1 MSLRLF
7 AVALLAGTVPAS
19 AAQPKA
25 EPAQTLYDR
34 GVAARLAGEPGRGID
49 WLRRAAAAE
58 PANADI
64 HLQLGL
70 ALLAADRLDEAEAAL
85 REALRLAP
93 DYEDA
98 RIALARIS
106 RRRGDSPAARAELER
121 VDPANSE
128 AATLRAE
135 LADGDPSGPRLP
147 SPWQLDLDT
156 SYSALDSGGRDWRE
170 ASVQLRRQANEATA
184 IAVRVEHSRRFG
196 LDDTYGEARVDH
208 RLAGGG
214 SVYLS
219 LGATSHADFRPRWQA
234 GAGIAARVRGGP
246 SATVLTLDARQARY
260 RSGDIQTVSPGIEQY
275 FGGGRFW
282 ATGRLI
288 NIFDEAGR
296 HRLGW
301 LGRGDFQVRDDLRL
315 YAGLADAPDTSAG
328 VVVDTFS
335 LFGGLSWD
343 ASRRVTLRLSAAR
356 EDRESG
362 PDRVQLGT
370 GLGLRF

>member
-1 MSLRLF
+1 VSPKLL
-7 AVALLAGTVPAS
+7 AVALLAGTVPAL
-19 AAQPKA
+19 AAQAPP
-25 EPAQTLYDR
+25 ESGQSLYDR
-34 GVAARLAGEPGRGID
+34 GVEARLAGDHARAIE
-49 WLRRAAAAE
+49 WLRSAAAAE
-58 PANADI
+58 PANADAR
-64 HLQLGL
+64 LQLGL
-70 ALLAADRLDEAEAAL
+70 ALMAADRLDEAEAAF
-85 REALRLAP
+85 RETLRLAP
-93 DYEDA
+93 AYDDA
-98 RIALARIS
+98 RIGLARLA
-106 RRRGDSPAARAELER
+106 RRRGDVAAARAELER
-121 VDPANSE
+121 VNAANGE
-128 AATLRAE
+128 AAALRAE
-135 LADGDPSGPRLP
+135 LGQGDPGSPRLP
-147 SPWQLDLDT
+147 SPWQIDLDA
-156 SYSALDSGGRDWRE
+156 SYSAVGSGASDWRE
-170 ASVQLRRQANEATA
+170 GSVQLRRQASESTA
-184 IAVRVEHSRRFG
+184 IAVRIEHSRRFG
-196 LDDTYGEARVDH
+196 LDDTYGEARLDR

-214 SVYLS
+214 NFYLS
-219 LGATSHADFRPRWQA
+219 VGATPDADFRPRWQA

-260 RSGDIQTVSPGIEQY
+260 RSGDIQTLSPGIEQY

-301 LGRGDFQVRDDLRL
+301 LGRGDAQLREDLRI
-315 YAGLADAPDTSAG
+315 YAGLADAPDTSEG

-343 ASRRVTLRLSAAR
+343 VSRRVTLRLSAAR